1 MISKLHQLNL
11 HDKIKYIYATVI
23 KFMILSGIVSIIGLS
38 LLDIRFN
45 SYVKGAQKANN
56 AAKESIIDISSAAR
70 NIREMAL
77 NDDSSTYENYKNNV
91 KTVLTD
97 SQTQLD
103 IIKNTNIID
112 DDLYNQYVKALN
124 EWGNIGYDIIN
135 QIEKG
140 DLASAK
146 NKIHT
151 VCTPALNN
159 LMSIADKMEDET
171 NKEADQAIL
180 LSNVVAVIG
189 GVAIVLFIVIASL
202 ISKKIGAKITEMIIE
217 PLRDID
223 NVAKDLAN
231 GNLHSE
237 LTYHSDHSDDELG
250 TLAHS
255 LRKSIRTLSSYVDDI
270 KRSMQEFSHGNFDVK
285 PEVEWKGDFEEI
297 LHAFMS
303 FEASMADIVKN
314 LQRVADQVAEGS
326 EQIAASSTELAEG
339 ATNQA
344 ASVEELTA
352 SLASVSERVAQNSQN
367 ARAISGRVDELGT
380 QLYESNGKMS
390 EMVTSMSEI
399 EKASKEISKIIET
412 INQIASQTN
421 LLALNASIEAAR
433 AGDAGKGFAVV
444 ADQVSALAAQSA
456 EAAKESASLIDTS
469 VAAVEKGMVIANDTA
484 SQLGAVVDNS
494 RHIVDEVNNIA
505 DVLNTQTEAIKQ
517 VDDGVEAINDVVQ
530 TNSATS
536 QECAAASQDM
546 STQADTLRG
555 LIATLK
561 IAHFKKNN
569 NK

>member
-1 MISKLHQLNL
+1 MISKLRQLNL

-124 EWGNIGYDIIN
+124 EWGSIGYDIIN

-171 NKEADQAIL
+171 NKEAEQAIL
-180 LSNVVAVIG
+180 SSNVVAVIG

-217 PLRDID
+217 PLREID
-223 NVAKDLAN
+223 NVAKDLAS

-237 LTYHSDHSDDELG
+237 LTYHSDDELG
-250 TLAHS
+250 ALAHS

-297 LHAFMS
+297 LDAFMS
-303 FEASMADIVKN
+303 FEASMADLVKH

-326 EQIAASSTELAEG
+326 EQIASSSTELAEG
-339 ATNQA
+339 ATNKA

-352 SLASVSERVAQNSQN
+352 SLASVSESVAQNSQN
-367 ARAISGRVDELGT
+367 AREISGKVNELGT
-380 QLYESNGKMS
+380 QLDESNGKMG

-484 SQLGAVVDNS
+484 SQLGVVVDNS

-505 DVLNTQTEAIKQ
+505 DVLNTQTETIKQ
-517 VDDGVEAINDVVQ
+517 VDDGIEDINDVVQ

-561 IAHFKKNN
+561 IAHFKK
-569 NK
+569 K

>member
-97 SQTQLD
+97 SQIQLD

-223 NVAKDLAN
+223 NVAKDLAS

-237 LTYHSDHSDDELG
+237 LTYHSDDELG

-297 LHAFMS
+297 LQAFMS
-303 FEASMADIVKN
+303 FEASMADLVKH

-326 EQIAASSTELAEG
+326 EQIASSSTELAEG

-352 SLASVSERVAQNSQN
+352 SLASVSESVAQNSQN
-367 ARAISGRVDELGT
+367 AREISGKVNELGT
-380 QLYESNGKMS
+380 QLDESNGKMG
-390 EMVTSMSEI
+390 EMVTSMGEI

-484 SQLGAVVDNS
+484 SQLGVVVDNS

-505 DVLNTQTEAIKQ
+505 DVLNTQTETIKQ
-517 VDDGVEAINDVVQ
+517 VDDGIEDINDVVQ

>member
-223 NVAKDLAN
+223 NVSKDLAS

-237 LTYHSDHSDDELG
+237 LTYHSDDELG

-297 LHAFMS
+297 LQAFMS
-303 FEASMADIVKN
+303 FEASMADLVKH

-326 EQIAASSTELAEG
+326 EQIASSSTELAEG

-352 SLASVSERVAQNSQN
+352 SLASVSESVAQNSQN
-367 ARAISGRVDELGT
+367 AREISGKVNELGT
-380 QLYESNGKMS
+380 QLDESNGKMG
-390 EMVTSMSEI
+390 EMVTSMGEI

-484 SQLGAVVDNS
+484 SQLGVVVDNS

-505 DVLNTQTEAIKQ
+505 DVLNTQTETIKQ
-517 VDDGVEAINDVVQ
+517 VDDGIEDINDVVQ

-561 IAHFKKNN
+561 IAHFKK
-569 NK
+569 K

>member
-223 NVAKDLAN
+223 NVAKDLAS

-237 LTYHSDHSDDELG
+237 LTYHSDDELG

-297 LHAFMS
+297 LQAFMS
-303 FEASMADIVKN
+303 FEASMADLVKH
-314 LQRVADQVAEGS
+314 LQRVADQVSEGS
-326 EQIAASSTELAEG
+326 EQIASSSTELAEG

-352 SLASVSERVAQNSQN
+352 SLASVSESVAQNSQN
-367 ARAISGRVDELGT
+367 AREISGKVNELGT
-380 QLYESNGKMS
+380 QLDESNGKMG
-390 EMVTSMSEI
+390 EMVTSMGEI

-484 SQLGAVVDNS
+484 SQLGVVVDNS

-505 DVLNTQTEAIKQ
+505 DVLNTQTETIKQ
-517 VDDGVEAINDVVQ
+517 VDDGIEDINDVVQ

-561 IAHFKKNN
+561 IAHFKK
-569 NK
+569 K

>member
-23 KFMILSGIVSIIGLS
+23 KFLILSGIVSIIGLS

-45 SYVKGAQKANN
+45 SYVKGAQKAND

-91 KTVLTD
+91 KAVLTD

-180 LSNVVAVIG
+180 SSNVVAVIG

-202 ISKKIGAKITEMIIE
+202 ISKKIGTKITEMIIE

-223 NVAKDLAN
+223 NVAKDLAS

-237 LTYHSDHSDDELG
+237 LTYHSDDELG
-250 TLAHS
+250 ALAHS

-297 LHAFMS
+297 LDAFMS
-303 FEASMADIVKN
+303 FEASMADLVKH

-326 EQIAASSTELAEG
+326 EQIASSSTELAEG

-352 SLASVSERVAQNSQN
+352 SLASVSESVAQNSQN
-367 ARAISGRVDELGT
+367 ARAISGKVNELGT
-380 QLYESNGKMS
+380 QLDESNGKMG

-484 SQLGAVVDNS
+484 SQLGVVVDNS

-505 DVLNTQTEAIKQ
+505 DVLNTQTETIKQ
-517 VDDGVEAINDVVQ
+517 VDDGIEDINDVVQ

-561 IAHFKKNN
+561 IAHFKK
-569 NK
+569 K

>member
-56 AAKESIIDISSAAR
+56 AAKESIIDISSAAH

-223 NVAKDLAN
+223 NVAKDLAS

-237 LTYHSDHSDDELG
+237 LTYHSDDELG

-297 LHAFMS
+297 LQAFMS
-303 FEASMADIVKN
+303 FEASMADLVKH
-314 LQRVADQVAEGS
+314 LQRVADQMAEGS
-326 EQIAASSTELAEG
+326 EQIASSSTELAEG

-352 SLASVSERVAQNSQN
+352 SLASVSESVAQNSQN
-367 ARAISGRVDELGT
+367 AREISGKVNELGT
-380 QLYESNGKMS
+380 QLDESNGKMG
-390 EMVTSMSEI
+390 EMVTSMGEI

-484 SQLGAVVDNS
+484 SQLGVVVDNS

-505 DVLNTQTEAIKQ
+505 DVLNTQTETIKQ
-517 VDDGVEAINDVVQ
+517 VDDGIEDINDVVQ

-561 IAHFKKNN
+561 IAHFKK
-569 NK
+569 K

>member
-91 KTVLTD
+91 KIVITD

-171 NKEADQAIL
+171 NKEANQAIL

-223 NVAKDLAN
+223 NVAKDLAS

-237 LTYHSDHSDDELG
+237 LTYHSDDELG

-297 LHAFMS
+297 LQAFMS
-303 FEASMADIVKN
+303 FEASMADLVKH

-326 EQIAASSTELAEG
+326 EQIASSSTELAEG

-352 SLASVSERVAQNSQN
+352 SLASVSESVAQNSQN
-367 ARAISGRVDELGT
+367 AREISGKVNELGT
-380 QLYESNGKMS
+380 QLDESNGKMG

-484 SQLGAVVDNS
+484 SQLGVVVDNS

-505 DVLNTQTEAIKQ
+505 DVLNTQTETIKQ
-517 VDDGVEAINDVVQ
+517 VDDGIEDINDVVQ

>member
-91 KTVLTD
+91 NTVLTD

-171 NKEADQAIL
+171 NKEAEQAIL
-180 LSNVVAVIG
+180 SSNVVAVIG

-223 NVAKDLAN
+223 NVAKDLAS

-237 LTYHSDHSDDELG
+237 LTYHSDDELG
-250 TLAHS
+250 ALAHS

-297 LHAFMS
+297 LQAFMS
-303 FEASMADIVKN
+303 FEASMADLVKH

-352 SLASVSERVAQNSQN
+352 SLASVSESVAQNSQN
-367 ARAISGRVDELGT
+367 AREISGKVNELGT
-380 QLYESNGKMS
+380 QLDESNGKMG

-484 SQLGAVVDNS
+484 SQLGVVVDNS

-505 DVLNTQTEAIKQ
+505 DVLNTQTETIKQ
-517 VDDGVEAINDVVQ
+517 VDDGIEDINDVVQ

-561 IAHFKKNN
+561 IAHFKK
-569 NK
+569 K

>member
-237 LTYHSDHSDDELG
+237 LTYHSDDELG

-303 FEASMADIVKN
+303 FEASMADLVKH

-326 EQIAASSTELAEG
+326 EQIASSSTELAEG

-367 ARAISGRVDELGT
+367 AREISGKVNELGT
-380 QLYESNGKMS
+380 QLDESNGKMG
-390 EMVTSMSEI
+390 EMVTSMGEI

-484 SQLGAVVDNS
+484 SQLGVVVDNS

-505 DVLNTQTEAIKQ
+505 DVLNTQTETIKQ
-517 VDDGVEAINDVVQ
+517 VDDGIEDINDVVQ

-555 LIATLK
+555 TYC
-561 IAHFKKNN
+561 NT
-569 NK
+569 

>member
-45 SYVKGAQKANN
+45 SYVKGAQKAND

-91 KTVLTD
+91 KAVLTD

-124 EWGNIGYDIIN
+124 EWGSIGYDIIN

-171 NKEADQAIL
+171 NKEANQAIL
-180 LSNVVAVIG
+180 SSNVVAVIG

-217 PLRDID
+217 PLREID
-223 NVAKDLAN
+223 NVAKDLAS

-237 LTYHSDHSDDELG
+237 LTYHSDDELG
-250 TLAHS
+250 ALAHS

-285 PEVEWKGDFEEI
+285 PEVEWKGDFEGI
-297 LHAFMS
+297 LDAFMS
-303 FEASMADIVKN
+303 FEASMADLVKH

-326 EQIAASSTELAEG
+326 EQIASSSTELAEG

-352 SLASVSERVAQNSQN
+352 SLASVSESVAQNSQN
-367 ARAISGRVDELGT
+367 AREISGKVNELGT
-380 QLYESNGKMS
+380 QLDESNGKMG

-484 SQLGAVVDNS
+484 SQLGVVVDNS

-505 DVLNTQTEAIKQ
+505 DVLNTQTETIKQ
-517 VDDGVEAINDVVQ
+517 VDDGIEDINDVVQ

-561 IAHFKKNN
+561 IAHFKK
-569 NK
+569 K

>member
-124 EWGNIGYDIIN
+124 EWGSIGYDIIN

-171 NKEADQAIL
+171 NKEAEQAIL
-180 LSNVVAVIG
+180 SSNVVAVIG

-223 NVAKDLAN
+223 NVAKDLAS

-237 LTYHSDHSDDELG
+237 LTYHSDDELG
-250 TLAHS
+250 ALAHS

-297 LHAFMS
+297 LQAFMS
-303 FEASMADIVKN
+303 FEASMADLVKH

-326 EQIAASSTELAEG
+326 EQIASSSTELAEG

-352 SLASVSERVAQNSQN
+352 SLASVSESVAQNSQN
-367 ARAISGRVDELGT
+367 AREISGKVNELGT
-380 QLYESNGKMS
+380 QLDESNGKMG

-484 SQLGAVVDNS
+484 SQLGVVVDNS

-505 DVLNTQTEAIKQ
+505 DVLNTQTETIKQ
-517 VDDGVEAINDVVQ
+517 VDDGIEDINDVVQ

-561 IAHFKKNN
+561 IAHFKK
-569 NK
+569 K

>member
-217 PLRDID
+217 PIRDID

-237 LTYHSDHSDDELG
+237 LTYHSDDELG

-285 PEVEWKGDFEEI
+285 PEVEWKGDFEGI
-297 LHAFMS
+297 LQAFMS
-303 FEASMADIVKN
+303 FEASMADLVKH

-326 EQIAASSTELAEG
+326 EQIASSSTELAEG

-352 SLASVSERVAQNSQN
+352 SLANVSERVAQNSQN
-367 ARAISGRVDELGT
+367 ARTISGKVDELGT

-390 EMVTSMSEI
+390 EMVISMSEI

-517 VDDGVEAINDVVQ
+517 VDEGVEAINDVVQ

>member
-23 KFMILSGIVSIIGLS
+23 KFMILSGIVSIICLS

-45 SYVKGAQKANN
+45 SYVKGAQKAND

-91 KTVLTD
+91 KAVLTD

-124 EWGNIGYDIIN
+124 EWGSIGYDIIN

-171 NKEADQAIL
+171 NKEAEQAIL
-180 LSNVVAVIG
+180 SSNVVAVIG

-223 NVAKDLAN
+223 NVAKDLAS

-237 LTYHSDHSDDELG
+237 LTYHSDDELG
-250 TLAHS
+250 ALAHS

-297 LHAFMS
+297 LDAFMS
-303 FEASMADIVKN
+303 FEASMADLVKH

-326 EQIAASSTELAEG
+326 EQIASSSTELAEG

-352 SLASVSERVAQNSQN
+352 SLASVSESVAQNSQN
-367 ARAISGRVDELGT
+367 AREISGKVNELGT
-380 QLYESNGKMS
+380 QLDESNGKMG

-484 SQLGAVVDNS
+484 SQLGVVVDNS

-505 DVLNTQTEAIKQ
+505 DVLNTQTETIKQ
-517 VDDGVEAINDVVQ
+517 VDDGIEDINDVVQ

>member
-223 NVAKDLAN
+223 NVAKDLAS

-237 LTYHSDHSDDELG
+237 LTYHSDDELG

-270 KRSMQEFSHGNFDVK
+270 KRSIQEFSHGNFDVK

-297 LHAFMS
+297 LQAFMS
-303 FEASMADIVKN
+303 FEASMADLVKH

-326 EQIAASSTELAEG
+326 EQIASSSTELAEG

-352 SLASVSERVAQNSQN
+352 SLASVSESVAQNSQN
-367 ARAISGRVDELGT
+367 AREISGKVNELGT
-380 QLYESNGKMS
+380 QLDESNGKMG
-390 EMVTSMSEI
+390 EMVTSMGEI

-484 SQLGAVVDNS
+484 SQLGVVVDNS

-505 DVLNTQTEAIKQ
+505 DVLNTQTETIKQ
-517 VDDGVEAINDVVQ
+517 VDDGIEDINDVVQ

>member
-45 SYVKGAQKANN
+45 SYVKGAQKAND

-124 EWGNIGYDIIN
+124 EWDSIGYDIIN

-171 NKEADQAIL
+171 NKEAEQAIL
-180 LSNVVAVIG
+180 SSNVVAVIG

-217 PLRDID
+217 PLREID
-223 NVAKDLAN
+223 NVAKDLAS

-237 LTYHSDHSDDELG
+237 LTYHSDDELG
-250 TLAHS
+250 ALAHS

-297 LHAFMS
+297 LDAFMS
-303 FEASMADIVKN
+303 FEASMADLVKH

-326 EQIAASSTELAEG
+326 EQIASSSTELAEG

-352 SLASVSERVAQNSQN
+352 SLASVSESVAQNSQN
-367 ARAISGRVDELGT
+367 ARAISGKVNELGT
-380 QLYESNGKMS
+380 QLDESNGKMG

-484 SQLGAVVDNS
+484 SQLGVVVDNS

-505 DVLNTQTEAIKQ
+505 DVLNTQTETIKQ
-517 VDDGVEAINDVVQ
+517 VDDGIEDINDVVQ

-561 IAHFKKNN
+561 IAHFKK
-569 NK
+569 K

>member
-45 SYVKGAQKANN
+45 SYVKGAQKAND

-91 KTVLTD
+91 KAVLTD

-124 EWGNIGYDIIN
+124 EWGSIGYDIIN
-135 QIEKG
+135 KIEKG

-171 NKEADQAIL
+171 NKEAEQAIL
-180 LSNVVAVIG
+180 SSNVVAVIG

-217 PLRDID
+217 PLKEID
-223 NVAKDLAN
+223 NVAKDLAS

-237 LTYHSDHSDDELG
+237 LTYHSDDELG
-250 TLAHS
+250 ALAHS

-297 LHAFMS
+297 LDAFMS
-303 FEASMADIVKN
+303 FEASMADLVKH

-326 EQIAASSTELAEG
+326 EQIASSSTELAEG

-352 SLASVSERVAQNSQN
+352 SLASVSESVAQNSQN
-367 ARAISGRVDELGT
+367 AREISGKVNELGI
-380 QLYESNGKMS
+380 QLDESNGKMG

-484 SQLGAVVDNS
+484 SQLGVVVDNS

-505 DVLNTQTEAIKQ
+505 DVLNTQTETIKQ
-517 VDDGVEAINDVVQ
+517 VDDGIEDINDVVQ

-561 IAHFKKNN
+561 IAHFKK
-569 NK
+569 K

>member
-112 DDLYNQYVKALN
+112 GDLYNQYVKALN

-223 NVAKDLAN
+223 NVAKDLAS

-237 LTYHSDHSDDELG
+237 LTYHSDDELG

-297 LHAFMS
+297 LQAFMS
-303 FEASMADIVKN
+303 FEASMADLVKH

-326 EQIAASSTELAEG
+326 EQIASSSTELAEG

-352 SLASVSERVAQNSQN
+352 SLASVSESVAQNSQN
-367 ARAISGRVDELGT
+367 AREISGKVNELGT
-380 QLYESNGKMS
+380 QLDESNGKMG
-390 EMVTSMSEI
+390 EMVTSMGEI

-484 SQLGAVVDNS
+484 SQLGVVVDNS

-505 DVLNTQTEAIKQ
+505 DVLNTQTETIKQ
-517 VDDGVEAINDVVQ
+517 VDDGIEDINDVVQ

-561 IAHFKKNN
+561 IAHFKK
-569 NK
+569 K

>member
-11 HDKIKYIYATVI
+11 HDKIKCIYATVI

-217 PLRDID
+217 PIRDID

-237 LTYHSDHSDDELG
+237 LTYHSDDELG

-297 LHAFMS
+297 LQAFMS
-303 FEASMADIVKN
+303 FEASMADLVKH

-326 EQIAASSTELAEG
+326 EQIASSSTELAEG

>member
-124 EWGNIGYDIIN
+124 EWGSIGYDIIN

-171 NKEADQAIL
+171 NKEANQAIL
-180 LSNVVAVIG
+180 SSNVVAVIG

-202 ISKKIGAKITEMIIE
+202 ISKKIGAKITEMMIE
-217 PLRDID
+217 PLREID
-223 NVAKDLAN
+223 NVAKDLAS

-237 LTYHSDHSDDELG
+237 LTYHSDDELG
-250 TLAHS
+250 ALAHS

-297 LHAFMS
+297 LQAFMS
-303 FEASMADIVKN
+303 FEASMADLVKH

-326 EQIAASSTELAEG
+326 EQIASSSTELAEG

-352 SLASVSERVAQNSQN
+352 SLASVSESVAQNSQN
-367 ARAISGRVDELGT
+367 ARAISGKVNELGT
-380 QLYESNGKMS
+380 QLDESNGKMG

-484 SQLGAVVDNS
+484 SQLGVVVDNS

-505 DVLNTQTEAIKQ
+505 DVLNTQTETIKQ
-517 VDDGVEAINDVVQ
+517 VDDGIEDINDVVQ

>member
-45 SYVKGAQKANN
+45 SYVKGAQKAND

-91 KTVLTD
+91 KAVLTD

-124 EWGNIGYDIIN
+124 EWGSIGYDIIN

-171 NKEADQAIL
+171 NKETNQAIL
-180 LSNVVAVIG
+180 SSNVVAVIG

-217 PLRDID
+217 PLREID
-223 NVAKDLAN
+223 NVAKDLAS

-237 LTYHSDHSDDELG
+237 LTYHSDDELG
-250 TLAHS
+250 ALAHS

-297 LHAFMS
+297 LDAFMS
-303 FEASMADIVKN
+303 FEASMADLVKH

-326 EQIAASSTELAEG
+326 EQIASSSTELAEG

-352 SLASVSERVAQNSQN
+352 SLASVSESVAQNSQN
-367 ARAISGRVDELGT
+367 AREISGKVNELGT
-380 QLYESNGKMS
+380 QLDESNGKMG
-390 EMVTSMSEI
+390 EMVTSMGEI

-484 SQLGAVVDNS
+484 SQLGVVVDNS

-505 DVLNTQTEAIKQ
+505 DVLNTQTETIKQ
-517 VDDGVEAINDVVQ
+517 VDDGIEDINDVVQ

-561 IAHFKKNN
+561 IAHFKK
-569 NK
+569 K

>member
-45 SYVKGAQKANN
+45 SYVKGAQKAND

-70 NIREMAL
+70 NISEMAL

-91 KTVLTD
+91 KAVLTD

-124 EWGNIGYDIIN
+124 EWGSIGYDIIN

-171 NKEADQAIL
+171 NKEANQAIL
-180 LSNVVAVIG
+180 SSNVVAVIG

-217 PLRDID
+217 PLREID
-223 NVAKDLAN
+223 NVAKDLAS

-237 LTYHSDHSDDELG
+237 LTYHSDDELG
-250 TLAHS
+250 ALAHS

-297 LHAFMS
+297 LDAFMS
-303 FEASMADIVKN
+303 FEASMADLVKH

-326 EQIAASSTELAEG
+326 EQIASSSTELAEG

-352 SLASVSERVAQNSQN
+352 SLASVSESVAQNSQN
-367 ARAISGRVDELGT
+367 AREISGKVNELGT
-380 QLYESNGKMS
+380 QLDESNGKMG

-484 SQLGAVVDNS
+484 SQLGVVVDNS

-505 DVLNTQTEAIKQ
+505 DVLNTQTETIKQ
-517 VDDGVEAINDVVQ
+517 VDDGIEDINDVVQ

-536 QECAAASQDM
+536 QECAAAQSAA
-546 STQADTLRG
+546 SG
-555 LIATLK
+555 
-561 IAHFKKNN
+561 
-569 NK
+569 

>member
-112 DDLYNQYVKALN
+112 DDLYNQYAKALN

-180 LSNVVAVIG
+180 SSNVVAVIG
-189 GVAIVLFIVIASL
+189 GVAIVLFIVIASF

-223 NVAKDLAN
+223 NVAKDLAS

-237 LTYHSDHSDDELG
+237 LTYHSDDELG
-250 TLAHS
+250 ALAHS

-297 LHAFMS
+297 LQAFMS
-303 FEASMADIVKN
+303 FEASMADLVKH

-326 EQIAASSTELAEG
+326 EQIASSSTELAEG

-352 SLASVSERVAQNSQN
+352 SLASVSESVAQNSQN
-367 ARAISGRVDELGT
+367 AREISGKVNELGT
-380 QLYESNGKMS
+380 QLDESNGKMG

-484 SQLGAVVDNS
+484 SQLGVVVDNS

-505 DVLNTQTEAIKQ
+505 DVLNTQTETIKQ
-517 VDDGVEAINDVVQ
+517 VDDGIEDINDVVQ

-561 IAHFKKNN
+561 IAHFKK
-569 NK
+569 K

>member
-189 GVAIVLFIVIASL
+189 GMAIVLFIVIASL

-217 PLRDID
+217 PIRDID

-237 LTYHSDHSDDELG
+237 LTYHSDDELG

-297 LHAFMS
+297 LQAFMS
-303 FEASMADIVKN
+303 FEASMADLVKH

-326 EQIAASSTELAEG
+326 EQIASSSTELAEG

-352 SLASVSERVAQNSQN
+352 SLANVSERVAQNSQN
-367 ARAISGRVDELGT
+367 ARTISGKVDELGT

-517 VDDGVEAINDVVQ
+517 VDEGVEAINDVVQ

>member
-97 SQTQLD
+97 SQIQLD

-237 LTYHSDHSDDELG
+237 LTYHSDDELG

-297 LHAFMS
+297 LQAFMS
-303 FEASMADIVKN
+303 FEASMADLVKH

-326 EQIAASSTELAEG
+326 EQIASSSTELAEG

-367 ARAISGRVDELGT
+367 AREISGKVNELGT
-380 QLYESNGKMS
+380 QLDESNGKMG
-390 EMVTSMSEI
+390 EMVTSMGEI

-484 SQLGAVVDNS
+484 SQLGVVVDNS

-505 DVLNTQTEAIKQ
+505 DVLNTQTETIKQ
-517 VDDGVEAINDVVQ
+517 VDDGIEDINDVVQ

>member
-124 EWGNIGYDIIN
+124 EWGNIGYDIII

-237 LTYHSDHSDDELG
+237 LTYHSDDELG

-297 LHAFMS
+297 LQAFMS
-303 FEASMADIVKN
+303 FEASMADLVKN

>member
-91 KTVLTD
+91 NTVLTD

-171 NKEADQAIL
+171 NKEVEQAIL
-180 LSNVVAVIG
+180 SSNVVAVIG

-223 NVAKDLAN
+223 NVAKDLAS

-237 LTYHSDHSDDELG
+237 LTYHSDDELG
-250 TLAHS
+250 ALAHS

-297 LHAFMS
+297 LQAFMS
-303 FEASMADIVKN
+303 FEASMADLVKH

-326 EQIAASSTELAEG
+326 EQIASSSTELAEG

-352 SLASVSERVAQNSQN
+352 SLASVSESVAQNSQN
-367 ARAISGRVDELGT
+367 AREISGKVNELGT
-380 QLYESNGKMS
+380 QLDESNGKMG

-484 SQLGAVVDNS
+484 SQLGVVVDNS

-505 DVLNTQTEAIKQ
+505 DVLNTQTETIKQ
-517 VDDGVEAINDVVQ
+517 VDDGIEDINDVVQ

-561 IAHFKKNN
+561 IAHFKK
-569 NK
+569 K

>member
-112 DDLYNQYVKALN
+112 DDLYNQYVKALD

-159 LMSIADKMEDET
+159 LMSIADKMENET

-189 GVAIVLFIVIASL
+189 GVAIVLFIGIASL

-217 PLRDID
+217 PIRDID

-237 LTYHSDHSDDELG
+237 LTYHSDDELG

-297 LHAFMS
+297 LQAFMS
-303 FEASMADIVKN
+303 FEASMADLVKH

-326 EQIAASSTELAEG
+326 EQIASSSTELAEG

-352 SLASVSERVAQNSQN
+352 SLANVSERVAQNSQN
-367 ARAISGRVDELGT
+367 ARTISGKVDELGT

-517 VDDGVEAINDVVQ
+517 VDEGVEAINDVVQ

>member
-70 NIREMAL
+70 NIREIAL

-237 LTYHSDHSDDELG
+237 LTYHSDDELG

-255 LRKSIRTLSSYVDDI
+255 LLKSIRTLSSYVDDI

-303 FEASMADIVKN
+303 FEASMADLVKN

-421 LLALNASIEAAR
+421 LLALNASAAR

>member
-217 PLRDID
+217 PIRDID

-237 LTYHSDHSDDELG
+237 LTYHSDDELG

-297 LHAFMS
+297 LQAFMS
-303 FEASMADIVKN
+303 FEASMADLVKH

-326 EQIAASSTELAEG
+326 EQIASSSTELAEG

-352 SLASVSERVAQNSQN
+352 SLANVSERVAQNSQN
-367 ARAISGRVDELGT
+367 ARTISGKVDELGT

-390 EMVTSMSEI
+390 EMVISMSEI

-517 VDDGVEAINDVVQ
+517 VDEGVEAINDVVQ

-561 IAHFKKNN
+561 IAHFKK
-569 NK
+569 K

>member
-124 EWGNIGYDIIN
+124 EWGSIGYDIIN

-171 NKEADQAIL
+171 NKEANQAIL
-180 LSNVVAVIG
+180 SSNVVAVIG

-217 PLRDID
+217 PLREID
-223 NVAKDLAN
+223 NVAKDLAS

-237 LTYHSDHSDDELG
+237 LTYHSDDELG
-250 TLAHS
+250 ALAHS

-297 LHAFMS
+297 LQAFMS
-303 FEASMADIVKN
+303 FEASMADLVKH

-326 EQIAASSTELAEG
+326 EQIASSSTELAEG

-352 SLASVSERVAQNSQN
+352 SLASVSESVAQNSQN
-367 ARAISGRVDELGT
+367 ARAISGKVNELGT
-380 QLYESNGKMS
+380 QLDESNGKMG

-484 SQLGAVVDNS
+484 SQLGVVVDNS

-505 DVLNTQTEAIKQ
+505 DVLNTQTETIKQ
-517 VDDGVEAINDVVQ
+517 VDDGIEDINDVVQ

-561 IAHFKKNN
+561 IVHFKKNN

>member
-124 EWGNIGYDIIN
+124 EWGSIGYDIIN

-159 LMSIADKMEDET
+159 LMSIEDKMEDET
-171 NKEADQAIL
+171 NKEAEQAIL
-180 LSNVVAVIG
+180 SSNVVAVIG

-223 NVAKDLAN
+223 NVAKDLAS

-237 LTYHSDHSDDELG
+237 LTYHSDDELG
-250 TLAHS
+250 ALAHS

-297 LHAFMS
+297 LDAFMS
-303 FEASMADIVKN
+303 FEASMADLVKH

-326 EQIAASSTELAEG
+326 EQIASSSTELAEG

-352 SLASVSERVAQNSQN
+352 SLASVSESVAQNSQN
-367 ARAISGRVDELGT
+367 ARAISGKVNELGT
-380 QLYESNGKMS
+380 QLDESNGKMG

-484 SQLGAVVDNS
+484 SQLGVVVDNS

-505 DVLNTQTEAIKQ
+505 DVLNTQTETIKQ
-517 VDDGVEAINDVVQ
+517 VDDGIEDINDVVQ

-561 IAHFKKNN
+561 IAHFKK
-569 NK
+569 K

>member
-56 AAKESIIDISSAAR
+56 AAKESIIDISSAAC

-223 NVAKDLAN
+223 NVAKDLAS

-237 LTYHSDHSDDELG
+237 LTYHSDDELG

-297 LHAFMS
+297 LQAFMS
-303 FEASMADIVKN
+303 FEASMADLVKH

-326 EQIAASSTELAEG
+326 EQIASSSTELAEG

-352 SLASVSERVAQNSQN
+352 SLASVSESVAQNSQN
-367 ARAISGRVDELGT
+367 AREISGKVNELGT
-380 QLYESNGKMS
+380 QLDESNGKMG
-390 EMVTSMSEI
+390 EMVTSMGEI

-484 SQLGAVVDNS
+484 SQLGVVVDNS

-505 DVLNTQTEAIKQ
+505 DVLNTQTETIKQ
-517 VDDGVEAINDVVQ
+517 VDDGIEDINDVVQ

>member
-124 EWGNIGYDIIN
+124 EWGSIGYDIIN

-171 NKEADQAIL
+171 NKEANQAIL

-223 NVAKDLAN
+223 NVAKDLAS

-237 LTYHSDHSDDELG
+237 LTYHSDDELG
-250 TLAHS
+250 ALAHS

-297 LHAFMS
+297 LDAFMS
-303 FEASMADIVKN
+303 FEASMADLVKH

-326 EQIAASSTELAEG
+326 EQIASSSTELAEG

-352 SLASVSERVAQNSQN
+352 SLASVSESVAQNSQN
-367 ARAISGRVDELGT
+367 AREISGKVNELGT
-380 QLYESNGKMS
+380 QLDESNGKMG

-484 SQLGAVVDNS
+484 SQLGVVVDNS

-505 DVLNTQTEAIKQ
+505 DVLNTQTETIKQ
-517 VDDGVEAINDVVQ
+517 VDDGIEDINDVVQ

-561 IAHFKKNN
+561 IAHFKK
-569 NK
+569 K

>member
-223 NVAKDLAN
+223 NVAKDLAS

-237 LTYHSDHSDDELG
+237 LTYHSDDELG

-297 LHAFMS
+297 LQVFMS
-303 FEASMADIVKN
+303 FEASMADLVKH

-326 EQIAASSTELAEG
+326 EQIASSSTELAEG

-352 SLASVSERVAQNSQN
+352 SLASVSESVAQNSQN
-367 ARAISGRVDELGT
+367 AREISGKVNELGT
-380 QLYESNGKMS
+380 QLDESNGKMG
-390 EMVTSMSEI
+390 EMVTSMGEI

-484 SQLGAVVDNS
+484 SQLGVVVDNS

-505 DVLNTQTEAIKQ
+505 DVLNTQTETIKQ
-517 VDDGVEAINDVVQ
+517 VDDGIEDINDVVQ

>member
-124 EWGNIGYDIIN
+124 EWGSIGYDIIN

-171 NKEADQAIL
+171 NKEAEQAIL
-180 LSNVVAVIG
+180 SSNVVAVIG

-202 ISKKIGAKITEMIIE
+202 ISKKICAKITEMIIE

-223 NVAKDLAN
+223 NVAKDLAS

-237 LTYHSDHSDDELG
+237 LTYHSDDELG
-250 TLAHS
+250 ALAHS

-297 LHAFMS
+297 LQAFMS
-303 FEASMADIVKN
+303 FEASMADLVKH

-326 EQIAASSTELAEG
+326 EQIASSSTELAEG

-352 SLASVSERVAQNSQN
+352 SLASVSESVAQNSQN
-367 ARAISGRVDELGT
+367 AREISGKVNELGT
-380 QLYESNGKMS
+380 QLDESNGKMG

-484 SQLGAVVDNS
+484 SQLGVVVDNS

-505 DVLNTQTEAIKQ
+505 DVLNTQTETIKQ
-517 VDDGVEAINDVVQ
+517 VDDGIEDINDVVQ

>member
-56 AAKESIIDISSAAR
+56 AAKESIIDSSSAAR

-223 NVAKDLAN
+223 NVAKDLAS

-237 LTYHSDHSDDELG
+237 LTYHSDDELG

-297 LHAFMS
+297 LQAFMS
-303 FEASMADIVKN
+303 FEASMADLVKH

-326 EQIAASSTELAEG
+326 EQIASSSTELAEG

-352 SLASVSERVAQNSQN
+352 SLASVSESVAQNSQN
-367 ARAISGRVDELGT
+367 AREISGKVNELGT
-380 QLYESNGKMS
+380 QLDESNGKMG
-390 EMVTSMSEI
+390 EMVTSMGEI

-484 SQLGAVVDNS
+484 SQLGVVVDNS

-505 DVLNTQTEAIKQ
+505 DVLNTQTETIKQ
-517 VDDGVEAINDVVQ
+517 VDDGIEDINDVVQ

-561 IAHFKKNN
+561 IAHFKK
-569 NK
+569 K

>member
-237 LTYHSDHSDDELG
+237 LTYHSDDELG

-297 LHAFMS
+297 LQAFMS
-303 FEASMADIVKN
+303 FEASMADLVKH

-326 EQIAASSTELAEG
+326 EQIASSSTELAEG

-352 SLASVSERVAQNSQN
+352 SLASVSESVAQNSQN
-367 ARAISGRVDELGT
+367 AREISGKVNELGT
-380 QLYESNGKMS
+380 QLDESNGKMG
-390 EMVTSMSEI
+390 EMVTSMGEI

-484 SQLGAVVDNS
+484 SQLGVVVDNS

-505 DVLNTQTEAIKQ
+505 DVLNTQTETIKQ
-517 VDDGVEAINDVVQ
+517 VDDGIEDINDVVQ

-561 IAHFKKNN
+561 IAHFKK
-569 NK
+569 K

>member
-23 KFMILSGIVSIIGLS
+23 KIMILSGIVSIIGLS

-56 AAKESIIDISSAAR
+56 AAKESIIDISSVAR

-124 EWGNIGYDIIN
+124 EWGSIGYDIIN

-171 NKEADQAIL
+171 NKEANQAIL
-180 LSNVVAVIG
+180 SSNVVAVIG

-217 PLRDID
+217 PLREID
-223 NVAKDLAN
+223 NVAKDLAS

-237 LTYHSDHSDDELG
+237 LTYHSDDELG
-250 TLAHS
+250 ALAHS

-297 LHAFMS
+297 LDAFMS
-303 FEASMADIVKN
+303 FEASMADLVKH

-326 EQIAASSTELAEG
+326 EQIASSSTELAEG

-352 SLASVSERVAQNSQN
+352 SLANVSESVAQNSQN
-367 ARAISGRVDELGT
+367 ARAISGKVNELGT
-380 QLYESNGKMS
+380 QLDESNGKMG

-484 SQLGAVVDNS
+484 SQLGVVVDNS

-505 DVLNTQTEAIKQ
+505 DVLNTQTETIKQ
-517 VDDGVEAINDVVQ
+517 VDDGIEDINDVVQ

-561 IAHFKKNN
+561 IAHFKK
-569 NK
+569 K

>member
-237 LTYHSDHSDDELG
+237 LTYHSDDELG

-297 LHAFMS
+297 LQAFMS
-303 FEASMADIVKN
+303 FEASMADLVKH

-326 EQIAASSTELAEG
+326 EQIASSSTELAEG

-352 SLASVSERVAQNSQN
+352 SLANVSERVAQNSQN
-367 ARAISGRVDELGT
+367 ARTISGKVDELGT

-517 VDDGVEAINDVVQ
+517 VDEGVEAINDVVQ

>member
-23 KFMILSGIVSIIGLS
+23 KFMILSGIVSIIDLS

-223 NVAKDLAN
+223 NVAKDLAS

-237 LTYHSDHSDDELG
+237 LTYHSDDELG

-297 LHAFMS
+297 LQAFMS
-303 FEASMADIVKN
+303 FEASMADLVKH

-326 EQIAASSTELAEG
+326 EQIASSSTELAEG

-352 SLASVSERVAQNSQN
+352 SLASVSESVAQNSQN
-367 ARAISGRVDELGT
+367 AREISGKVNELGT
-380 QLYESNGKMS
+380 QLDESNGKMG
-390 EMVTSMSEI
+390 EMVTSMGEI

-484 SQLGAVVDNS
+484 SQLGVVVDNS

-505 DVLNTQTEAIKQ
+505 DVLNTQTETIKQ
-517 VDDGVEAINDVVQ
+517 VDDGIEDINDVVQ